1 MDRSQLLPFEGMT
14 YSDDFDCADY
24 VVHVQKELFG
34 REVHVPGARPRGKY
48 AHQQLHGAAQ
58 QYATPTDTPVEGD
71 LVLMYDLQDSDT
83 PSHAGVYVML
93 GGEPHVMHNAY
104 RTGGSVTHCLRNL
117 AKFGI
122 TVEGY
127 YKWN

>member
-1 MDRSQLLPFEGMT
+1 MLRAQILPFEGMP

-48 AHQQLHGAAQ
+48 ASEHLHSASQEYAA
-58 QYATPTDTPVEGD
+58 PTDTPVEGD
-71 LVLMYDLQDSDT
+71 LVLMYDLNDT
-83 PSHAGVYVML
+83 DVPSHAGVYIML
-93 GGEPHVMHNAY
+93 AGEPHVMHNAF
-104 RTGGSVTHCLRNL
+104 RAGGSVTHPIRNL
-117 AKFGI
+117 QKLGI

-127 YKWN
+127 YKWF